1 MRDKKI
7 IILIILLIFAV
18 VSLIY
23 GISARPKGGAKR
35 VYIATGGSL
44 QQASSQAALSTQR
57 RAKRSKFTSW
67 KRNPFVPTGVSGMSS
82 NLVLSGILGSG
93 TNLKAMIG
101 DAIVGKGDKVG
112 DNTVVEVKKNS
123 VILNDGTKDFEL
135 KLKE

>member
-7 IILIILLIFAV
+7 IILILLSIFAV

-23 GISARPKGGAKR
+23 GIRTLPKSGAKKA
-35 VYIATGGSL
+35 YTATGEN
-44 QQASSQAALSTQR
+44 SQVLPQTVVTTQR

-67 KRNPFVPTGVSGMSS
+67 KRNPFVPKEVPGASS

-93 TNLKAMIG
+93 NNLKAMIG
-101 DAIVGKGDKVG
+101 DTMVGKGDKVG
-112 DNTVVEVKKNS
+112 NNTVVDIQRDK

-135 KLKE
+135 NLSK